1 MAFACIVLVCAVGQ
15 LRAPLQQLHVTITT
29 QLLYFNHQVQR
40 EEEGIHTGRL
50 ALLQMT
56 LSHKN
61 LQVALT
67 NVRYMANK
75 GAMHSKRV
83 LCALKTCVVHM

>member
-1 MAFACIVLVCAVGQ
+1 MLVCAVGQ

-83 LCALKTCVVHM
+83 LCTCEMTCVS